1 MAGKQVL
8 SEMAGS
14 PNHDHNEVKV
24 DTNSSPV
31 LVRNGT
37 SAARSRKGMAAG
49 IKHEARV
56 RTLCGKGQG
65 GTGAPGEGEGEGCKP
80 ARRDAD
86 ALAVNHQG
94 RARFRNG
101 VRRQPSA

>member
-65 GTGAPGEGEGEGCKP
+65 GTGAPEKEKEK
-80 ARRDAD
+80 DANR
-86 ALAVNHQG
+86 LGAVPMPWQ
-94 RARFRNG
+94 
-101 VRRQPSA
+101 